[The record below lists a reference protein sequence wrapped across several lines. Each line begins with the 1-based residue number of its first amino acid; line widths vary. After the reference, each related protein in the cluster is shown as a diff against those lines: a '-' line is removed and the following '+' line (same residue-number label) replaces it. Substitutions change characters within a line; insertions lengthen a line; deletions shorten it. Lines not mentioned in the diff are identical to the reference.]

1 MLIANNM
8 TNNGAPGMGEISMA
22 GQGELAGKVL
32 FLAGV
37 GPQMGSA
44 TALIAAREGAK
55 VALAA
60 RGTSVSEGLAAQIR
74 AGGGQAIALHC
85 DLTSKDSLHAA
96 VAATLAELGP
106 IDCVFY
112 NAGFYDN
119 EHSSL
124 EIDETLW
131 QMAMD
136 VNLNGALALARL
148 TVPSM
153 VERGGGSFVFNSS
166 AASLVAGQ
174 VRFGYQVAKAGVNA
188 LTRFIAAKYGCR
200 GIRANATLP
209 FVVGGEVGAIAG
221 QQNCIGRSGTA
232 EEIGEAVVFLL
243 SDRASVI
250 TGQVIH
256 LDGGLF
262 ARASW
267 PTNAAPYQPPP
278 EIKQPG

>member
-1 MLIANNM
+1 
-8 TNNGAPGMGEISMA
+8 MA
-22 GQGELAGKVL
+22 RARADLEGKVL

-44 TALIAAREGAK
+44 TALIAAREGAR
-55 VALAA
+55 VAVAA
-60 RGTSVSEGLAAQIR
+60 RSKNIPEQLATEIR
-74 AGGGQAIALHC
+74 ARGGHALSLQC
-85 DLTSKDSLHAA
+85 DLTDATSLRSA
-96 VAATLAELGP
+96 VRATADALGP

-119 EHSSL
+119 EHAS
-124 EIDETLW
+124 IDVDPELW
-131 QMAMD
+131 QLTMD
-136 VNLNGALALARL
+136 VNFNGALLLAQL
-148 TVPSM
+148 TLPYM
-153 VERGGGSFVFNSS
+153 IARGKGAFVFNSS

-188 LTRFIAAKYGCR
+188 LTRFIAAKYGR
-200 GIRANATLP
+200 QGIRANATLP
-209 FVVGGEVGAIAG
+209 FVVGGEVGAVAG
-221 QQNCIGRSGTA
+221 SQNCIGRSGTA

-243 SDRASVI
+243 SDKASVI
-250 TGQVIH
+250 TGQIIH

-278 EIKQPG
+278 VPNEKSATS

>member
-1 MLIANNM
+1 MRR
-8 TNNGAPGMGEISMA
+8 
-22 GQGELAGKVL
+22 GELAGKVL

-37 GPQMGSA
+37 GPQMGAA

-55 VALAA
+55 VAVAA
-60 RGTSVSEGLAAQIR
+60 RGKDIPEEIASKIR
-74 AGGGQAIALHC
+74 ESGGEAIALQC
-85 DLTSKDSLHAA
+85 DLTSKDSIRAA
-96 VAATLAELGP
+96 VAATEAELGP

-124 EIDETLW
+124 EIDEELW
-131 QMAMD
+131 QMTMD
-136 VNLNGALALARL
+136 VNLNGVLALAQL

-153 VERGGGSFVFNSS
+153 VQRGGGSFVFNSS

-188 LTRFIAAKYGCR
+188 VTRFVAAKYGR
-200 GIRANATLP
+200 QGIRANATLP
-209 FVVGGEVGAIAG
+209 FVVGGEVGAVAG

-243 SDRASVI
+243 SDRASII

-262 ARASW
+262 SRASW
-267 PTNAAPYQPPP
+267 PTNAAPFQPPP
-278 EIKQPG
+278 SSKQAD

>member
-1 MLIANNM
+1 LREC
-8 TNNGAPGMGEISMA
+8 GDLE
-22 GQGELAGKVL
+22 GKVL

-37 GPQMGSA
+37 GPQMGAA

-60 RGTSVSEGLAAQIR
+60 RNTAVPEQVAAKIRSGGGSAITLQCDLTDESSMRTSVSTTTDAF
-74 AGGGQAIALHC
+74 
-85 DLTSKDSLHAA
+85 
-96 VAATLAELGP
+96 GP

-119 EHSSL
+119 EHSSI
-124 EIDETLW
+124 EVDPALW
-131 QMAMD
+131 QMTMD
-136 VNLNGALALARL
+136 VNFNGALLLARL
-148 TVPSM
+148 TLPAM
-153 VERGGGSFVFNSS
+153 LELGSGAFVFNSS

-174 VRFGYQVAKAGVNA
+174 VRFGYQVSKAGLNA
-188 LTRFIAAKYGCR
+188 LTRFIAAKYGR
-200 GIRANATLP
+200 QGIRANATLP
-209 FVVGGEVGAIAG
+209 FVVGGEVGAVAG
-221 QQNCIGRSGTA
+221 SQNCVGRSGTA

-243 SDRASVI
+243 SDRASII

-262 ARASW
+262 SRAAW

-278 EIKQPG
+278 AQA

>member
-1 MLIANNM
+1 MQRN
-8 TNNGAPGMGEISMA
+8 
-22 GQGELAGKVL
+22 GELAGKVL

-44 TALIAAREGAK
+44 TALIAAREGAR

-60 RGTSVSEGLAAQIR
+60 RRSELSNELARDIHK
-74 AGGGQAIALHC
+74 AGGTAIALQC
-85 DLTSKDSLHAA
+85 DLTSFDSLSAA
-96 VAATLAELGP
+96 VEATVRALGP
-106 IDCVFY
+106 IECVFY

-119 EHSSL
+119 VHSS
-124 EIDETLW
+124 IETDDDVW
-131 QMAMD
+131 QMTMD
-136 VNLNGALALARL
+136 VNLNGALALAKL
-148 TVPSM
+148 TIPSM

-174 VRFGYQVAKAGVNA
+174 VRFGYQVAKAGLNA
-188 LTRFIAAKYGCR
+188 VTRFIAAKYGR
-200 GIRANATLP
+200 HGIRANATLP
-209 FVVGGEVGAIAG
+209 FVVGGEVGAVAG
-221 QQNCIGRSGTA
+221 SQNCIGRSGTA

-262 ARASW
+262 TRASW
-267 PTNAAPYQPPP
+267 PTNAAPYQPPSTP
-278 EIKQPG
+278 SEFGSKEANRGREVNGND